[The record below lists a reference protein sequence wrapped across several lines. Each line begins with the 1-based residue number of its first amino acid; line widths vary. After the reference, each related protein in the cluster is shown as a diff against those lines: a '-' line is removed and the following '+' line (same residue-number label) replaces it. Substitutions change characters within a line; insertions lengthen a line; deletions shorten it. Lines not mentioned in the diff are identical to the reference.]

1 MFKLSN
7 QRFALNILFPTI
19 SLNTI
24 LARSIVTVTLLLT
37 TCLIALAENCEVPI
51 FSAPHAFN
59 AGNSFTGLV
68 IAGDFNKDGNPDAA
82 VSQESPSSIVVLW
95 GDGNGNFPTRT
106 LLPVGVFSPAIVT
119 DDFNSDG
126 NPDLASAS
134 FIEGLVYVFLGDG
147 TGGFS
152 SSYVSH
158 ANNTPISMTSGDFNA
173 DGKPDIAVMSQNQQ
187 KISILSGNG
196 LGNFSIS
203 LQISVGGGAK
213 MINAGDFNHDNK
225 PDLVVT
231 STASNF
237 VTVYYGTVGGQF
249 SQRQDINIGTRSES
263 NSGRS
268 LIADFNAD
276 GNQDIAAITTGSPTQ
291 IFVLLGNGQGQFSVV
306 TSPALSGQINNGAA
320 GDVNGDGKLDIVR
333 SEGASYVPGKLTVYL
348 GNGQGAFVENASY
361 PTHVNP
367 YGVDIADFNKDNK
380 LDLIN
385 ADYFDASVSVLTNL
399 GNAPKITLS
408 VPQNIQVI
416 ATDTSGSVVDY
427 PTPSNGGTLNFSIPS
442 GSTFPI
448 GTTAVNYTIS
458 DTCGNNL
465 SGSFQVTVIDEPPV
479 LSLPDTIQA
488 TATVSSGTIVN
499 FTATASDIVSG
510 TLPVNCIPASGS
522 IFPIG
527 QTTVVCHATDG
538 AGNTT
543 SGSFTVNVFG
553 CIGCRIPTFTDYTSF
568 SVGSGLVHRVVI
580 ADFNKDGN
588 DDIAATVEFDNTAT
602 ILWGD
607 GAGNFPTQTSLTV
620 GNFSISLIDGD
631 FNGDNNPDLAVASF
645 SESTVYTFIG
655 NGVGGFSQPIISNA
669 GNSPFE
675 ITKADFNNDGKLDLA
690 ASDSGQEVSVLLGNG
705 AGSFTNPI
713 QFFVGGNSN
722 SLKVGDFNSDSKPDI
737 VTSSSN
743 NVSVFYGDGSGLFNL
758 RQDIDVEEF
767 VNHISVVA
775 DFNNDGKI
783 DIGSVTPTGIVT
795 FLGNGQG
802 QFNKINSP
810 HQGGQIN
817 WATAADINKD
827 NKLDFIMSEGSPDY
841 GQIAVYLGDG
851 QGGFTFPINFPTLVN
866 PIGIATGDF
875 NKDGKP
881 DIAVADY
888 FYSSVSVII
897 NTTVTDVAATPT
909 GSNIPIQ
916 TNNATLTFNNVT
928 NSGVTSVT
936 SIDPATAG
944 DIPGGFALADL
955 AFEVSTTA
963 TFTGSVTT
971 CFNVLTVNDMTEFN
985 NLRVL
990 HNENG
995 ALVDRTSSHDYP
1007 NRKICAT
1014 TTSFSPF
1021 YLATVGKKVQ
1031 SLFDR
1036 SRAFK
1041 SGSTV
1046 PVKVKILNQ
1055 SSQNISS
1062 ATLPLTARAL
1072 RRIGSNTTLSVTD
1085 AGNSNPDFTFRYDSS
1100 LQGYI
1105 YNMKTTG
1112 LAPGK
1117 YVLSF
1122 YAGSDRAFFY
1132 TVQFE
1137 VR

>member
-1 MFKLSN
+1 MFNLSN
-7 QRFALNILFPTI
+7 QRFALNILFPII
-19 SLNTI
+19 SLNTF
-24 LARSIVTVTLLLT
+24 LARSIVMLALLIT
-37 TCLIALAENCEVPI
+37 TCLITLAENCEVPI

-59 AGNSFTGLV
+59 AGNRFTGLV

-82 VSQESPSSIVVLW
+82 VSVETPSSIAVLW
-95 GDGNGNFPTRT
+95 GDGNGNFPTQT
-106 LLPVGVFSPAIVT
+106 TLPVGVFSPAFVT

-126 NPDLASAS
+126 NPDFASAS
-134 FIEGLVYVFLGDG
+134 FTEGLVYVFLGNG
-147 TGGFS
+147 AGGFS
-152 SSYVSH
+152 SSFISP
-158 ANNTPISMTSGDFNA
+158 ADNTPISMTSGDFNA
-173 DGKPDIAVMSQNQQ
+173 DGKPDIALMSQNQQ

-196 LGNFSIS
+196 LGNFQIS
-203 LQISVGGGAK
+203 LQIYVGAGAK
-213 MINAGDFNHDNK
+213 TINAGDLNHDNK

-231 STASNF
+231 SAGSNF
-237 VTVYYGTVGGQF
+237 VTVYYGTAGGQF
-249 SQRQDINIGTRSES
+249 SSRQDINIGTRSES

-306 TSPALSGQINNGAA
+306 TSPALSGQINNGVA

-333 SEGASYVPGKLTVYL
+333 SEGASNVPGKLTVYL
-348 GNGQGAFVENASY
+348 GNGQGAFVEYASY

-380 LDLIN
+380 PDLIN
-385 ADYFDASVSVLTNL
+385 ADYFDAGVSILTNL

-408 VPQNIQVI
+408 IPQNIQVN
-416 ATDTSGSVVDY
+416 ATSALGAIVDY
-427 PTPSNGGTLNFSIPS
+427 PEPNGGGTLSYSIPS
-442 GSTFPI
+442 GSSFSI
-448 GTTAVNYTIS
+448 GTTPVNYTIS
-458 DTCGNNL
+458 DTCGNVLN
-465 SGSFQVTVIDEPPV
+465 GSFQITVIDEPPV
-479 LSLPDTIQA
+479 LSLPDPIRA
-488 TATVSSGTIVN
+488 TTTVSSGAIVN
-499 FTATASDIVSG
+499 YTTTASDVVSG
-510 TLPVNCIPASGS
+510 TLPVTCNPSSGS
-522 IFPIG
+522 TFPIG
-527 QTTVVCHATDG
+527 QTTVLCHATDS

-543 SGSFTVNVFG
+543 SGSFIVNVFG

-568 SVGSGLVHRVVI
+568 SVGSGLVHRVVV

-607 GAGNFPTQTSLTV
+607 GTGNFPTQTFLPV

-645 SESTVYTFIG
+645 SEGSVYTFLG
-655 NGVGGFSQPIISNA
+655 NGAGGFSQPFISNA
-669 GNSPFE
+669 GNGPFE
-675 ITKADFNNDGKLDLA
+675 IIKADFNNDGKLDLA

-705 AGSFTNPI
+705 AGSFANPI

-722 SLKVGDFNSDSKPDI
+722 TLKVGDFNSDNKPDI

-743 NVSVFYGDGSGLFNL
+743 NLSVFYGDGSGLFNT

-767 VNHISVVA
+767 VDHISVVA

-827 NKLDFIMSEGSPDY
+827 NKLDFIMSEGSPEY
-841 GQIAVYLGDG
+841 GQIAVYLGNG
-851 QGGFTFPINFPTLVN
+851 QGGFSFPINFPTLVN

-881 DIAVADY
+881 DITVADY

-928 NSGVTSVT
+928 TSGVTSVT

-944 DIPGGFALADL
+944 DVPGGFALADL
-955 AFEVSTTA
+955 AFEVSTSA
-963 TFTGSVTT
+963 TFTGSVIT
-971 CFNVLTVNDMTEFN
+971 CFNVPNVNDPNEFA

-990 HNENG
+990 HKEG
-995 ALVDRTSSHDYP
+995 TSLVDRTSSHDFD

-1021 YLATVGKKVQ
+1021 YLSRVGNKVNPT
-1031 SLFDR
+1031 FDR
-1036 SRAFK
+1036 TRAFNA
-1041 SGSTV
+1041 GSTI
-1046 PVKVKILNQ
+1046 PIRLQMLN
-1055 SSQNISS
+1055 SSNQNISS
-1062 ATLPLTARAL
+1062 ANLVLTTRSL
-1072 RRIGSNTTLSVTD
+1072 RRIGNNTTMSVTSP
-1085 AGNSNPDFTFRYDSS
+1085 GNSNPDNNFVYNSGNYRYN
-1100 LQGYI
+1100 L
-1105 YNMKTTG
+1105 KTTG
-1112 LAPGK
+1112 LQTGK

-1122 YAGSDRAFFY
+1122 YAGSDRTFFY
-1132 TVQFE
+1132 TVEFE
-1137 VR
+1137 VK